1 MEFSGQYLTYAEYLC
16 LGGTLHP
23 TPFNLLEFGMRRKID
38 EITHQRLVGG
48 ENIPE
53 QVKLCM
59 FNLMEVAKT
68 YQTERNK
75 DISSET
81 VGSHSVT
88 YNDVKQIIE
97 NKEEE
102 LNNIILT
109 DLYGVMYN
117 GEHIIYSGV

>member
-1 MEFSGQYLTYAEYLC
+1 MEFSGQYLTYSEYLC
-16 LGGTLHP
+16 LGGSLHP
-23 TPFNLLEFGMRRKID
+23 TPFYLLEFAMRRKID
-38 EITHQRLVGG
+38 EITHQRLVGK

-53 QVKLCM
+53 QVKICM

-68 YQTERNK
+68 YQNERSK

-81 VGSHSVT
+81 VGGHSVT

-102 LNNIILT
+102 FNNIILT

-117 GEHIIYSGV
+117 GEHIIYCGV